1 MTNVNGVNISGEQVY
16 GWPMQSHLPDAQ
28 RPAKAARK
36 PPAEGRFHH
45 GNLRQALIDTA
56 LAEPDIEGLSL
67 RQLASGLGVSAAAAY
82 RHFENR
88 EDLLTEV
95 ARIGFGRLQQRFA
108 AAVPITATPI
118 SDAEARTWLRRLA
131 LAYLAFADEEAA
143 LWRLMFGG
151 QAAAYRANAT
161 LNAGQTSSRYLPAV
175 LRGLFE
181 VGTIARAPTE
191 ADALFVW
198 SAIHGVA
205 MLRAGKVTAALLPL
219 PELAEAFAEYMV
231 QALGG
236 QPQTV

>member
-1 MTNVNGVNISGEQVY
+1 MY
-16 GWPMQSHLPDAQ
+16 GLLMQSHD
-28 RPAKAARK
+28 PAAPRQEKTARN
-36 PPAEGRFHH
+36 PQSEGRFHH
-45 GNLRQALIDTA
+45 GNLRQALIDAA

-67 RQLASGLGVSAAAAY
+67 RQLAAGLGVSAAAAY

-88 EDLLTEV
+88 DDLLTEV
-95 ARIGFGRLQQRFA
+95 ARIGFDHLQQRFA
-108 AAVPITATPI
+108 EAFPITATPT

-151 QAAAYRANAT
+151 QAAAYRAHAT
-161 LNAGQTSSRYLPAV
+161 LNASQSSSRYLPAV
-175 LRGLFE
+175 LHGLFE
-181 VGTIARAPTE
+181 VGAVARAPTE

-219 PELAEAFAEYMV
+219 PELAAAFAEYMV

-236 QPQTV
+236 QPQTA

>member
-1 MTNVNGVNISGEQVY
+1 MKSYV
-16 GWPMQSHLPDAQ
+16 PAAQ
-28 RPAKAARK
+28 RPTKATCT

-45 GNLRQALIDTA
+45 GNLRQALIDAA

-67 RQLASGLGVSAAAAY
+67 RQLAAGLGVSAAAAY

-95 ARIGFGRLQQRFA
+95 ACIGFDRLQRRFA
-108 AAVPITATPI
+108 AAFPITATPT
-118 SDAEARTWLRRLA
+118 SDAEARTWLSRLA

-151 QAAAYRANAT
+151 QAAAFRTNAT
-161 LNAGQTSSRYLPAV
+161 LNAGQTSSRYLPAA

-181 VGTIARAPTE
+181 VGAIARAPTE

-205 MLRAGKVTAALLPL
+205 MLRAGKVTAALRPL
-219 PELAEAFAEYMV
+219 PELAAAFAEYVV

-236 QPQTV
+236 RPAAA